1 MEVVNVNEK
10 MREQRKML
18 NLTQVELAGKLGIR
32 QDLYSRYENGRLN
45 IPSALIPEIC
55 YHLSCTPNDLYEYDR
70 YLKLRAKETEFL
82 KKNRKSTL

>member
-10 MREQRKML
+10 MKEQRKIL
-18 NLTQVELAGKLGIR
+18 NFTQVNLAEKLGIR

-55 YHLSCTPNDLYEYDR
+55 YHLSCTPDELYEYDR
-70 YLKLRAKETEFL
+70 YLKLREQEKKPLAK
-82 KKNRKSTL
+82 KKL